1 MRFGITL
8 RIDRDKFGDEMPINY
23 QYELSAWI
31 YKTLARSDAEY
42 STWLHDNGYT
52 YTDAKAF
59 KFFCFSQLHFR
70 RFEIMRQEGRIK
82 VVDDLVDWYVSF
94 MPEKGTETFVR
105 GLFRN
110 NTIIIGD
117 AKSKVAF
124 KIINVEG
131 LCPIRYYD
139 KMTFEAIS
147 PICMKR
153 MLPDGKAEY
162 ISPKENDYKD
172 LVYQNLISKYTTFY
186 NKEYFSEYE
195 DFEFEP
201 DLSRVKSSLITIKA
215 DTPQQTKVKGFK
227 FRFTV
232 KCDPKLMK
240 FIYEGGLGM
249 SNSIGFGF
257 VKEIANL

>member
-1 MRFGITL
+1 MRFRITL
-8 RIDRDKFGDEMPINY
+8 RIDRNKFGDTMPINY
-23 QYELSAWI
+23 QYELSALI
-31 YKTLARSDAEY
+31 YKVLAKSDAKY
-42 STWLHDNGYT
+42 AAWLHDNGYT
-52 YTDAKAF
+52 YTDARTF
-59 KFFCFSQLHFR
+59 KFFCFSQLQFHG
-70 RFEIMRQEGRIK
+70 FEILQQDERIK
-82 VVDDLVDWYVSF
+82 VVGDLVDWYVSF
-94 MPEKGTETFVR
+94 IPEKGTETFVK
-105 GLFRN
+105 GLFGN

-131 LCPIRYYD
+131 QYPIRYYD
-139 KMTFEAIS
+139 KMTFETMS
-147 PICMKR
+147 PVCMKR
-153 MLPDGKAEY
+153 MLSDGKTEY
-162 ISPKENDYKD
+162 ISPKENDYRD

-186 NKEYFSEYE
+186 GKEYFSEYE

-232 KCDPKLMK
+232 KGDPKLMK

>member
-1 MRFGITL
+1 MRFRITL
-8 RIDRDKFGDEMPINY
+8 RIDREQFGDIMPINY

-31 YKTLARSDAEY
+31 YKTLAKSDASY

-52 YTDAKAF
+52 YTDAKVF
-59 KFFCFSQLHFR
+59 KFFCFSQLHFYG
-70 RFEIMRQEGRIK
+70 FEILQQEERIK
-82 VVDDLVDWYVSF
+82 VVGDLVDWYVSF
-94 MPEKGTETFVR
+94 MPEKGTETFVK
-105 GLFRN
+105 GLFGN

-131 LCPIRYYD
+131 QYPIRYYD
-139 KMTFEAIS
+139 KMTFETMS
-147 PICMKR
+147 PVCMKR
-153 MLPDGKAEY
+153 MMPDGRVKY
-162 ISPKENDYKD
+162 ISPKEDDYKD
-172 LVYQNLISKYTTFY
+172 LVLQNLISKYTTFY
-186 NKEYFSEYE
+186 GKEYYSEYN
-195 DFEFEP
+195 DFVFEP
-201 DLSRVKSSLITIKA
+201 DLNRVKSSLITIKA

-232 KCDPKLMK
+232 TGDPKLMK

-257 VKEIANL
+257 VKEIVNL